1 MNCYSEYVKKIL
13 TSSVYDV
20 AQQTPLVYAKNLSE
34 RLENCIYMKRED
46 LQPVFSFKLR
56 GAYNRISQLSK
67 EEASHG
73 VITASAGN
81 HAQGVALGAQK
92 LGYSAII
99 VMPITTPQIKIDAV
113 KHFGANV
120 VLHGNSFSDAYQHA
134 LQLIEKNNMIYI
146 PPFDDEYV
154 IAGQGTIAM
163 EIISQ
168 YPKKIDAIFI
178 PIGGGGLAAGI
189 ATFTKNVRPDIK
201 VIGVQT
207 EDSCAMK
214 QSIDQN
220 KIVSLK
226 SVGLFADGTAV
237 KEVGKITYQICRD
250 LLDDIILV
258 DTDAICAAIKD
269 IFNETR
275 SIIEPSG
282 ALGLAGLKSYII
294 DNNIKNQTLIT
305 INSGANINFH
315 RLRHVSERTELTE
328 KKEIILA
335 VTIPEKAGSFLKFI
349 QVIGNRNIT
358 EFNYRYGNRN
368 NAHIFVG
375 IETNSQEDIQEI
387 TQSLTRSGFA
397 TLDLSDNEIAKIH
410 IRHMVGGK
418 TNEVKNEQLFS
429 FEFPEYPNALGHFL
443 SAFQSKWNITLF
455 HYRNHGSD
463 YGRVI
468 MGIDVPPQDKEEFR
482 QFINKLDYEF
492 LDHTHDPAYELFLS
506 PF

>member
-1 MNCYSEYVKKIL
+1 MNHYSDYIEKIL

-20 AQQTPLVYAKNLSE
+20 AEKTPLVYAKNLSE
-34 RLENCIYMKRED
+34 RLNNNIYMKRED

-56 GAYNRISQLSK
+56 GAYNKIAQLSE
-67 EEASHG
+67 EEANHG

-81 HAQGVALGAQK
+81 HAQGVALAAQK
-92 LGYSAII
+92 LGYRAVI

-113 KHFGANV
+113 KHFGADV

-134 LQLIEKNNMIYI
+134 MQLIEQNNMTYI

-168 YPKKIDAIFI
+168 YPKKIDAIFV

-189 ATFTKNVRPDIK
+189 ATFIKNIRPDIK
-201 VIGVQT
+201 VIGVET

-214 QSIDQN
+214 QSIEQN
-220 KIVSLK
+220 EIVSLK

-237 KEVGKITYQICRD
+237 KEVGKITYQICKD

-258 DTDAICAAIKD
+258 DTDAVCSAIKD

-294 DNNIKNQTLIT
+294 NNNIKDQTLIT

-315 RLRHVSERTELTE
+315 RLRHVSERTDLTE

-349 QVIGNRNIT
+349 QLIGNRNIT
-358 EFNYRYGNRN
+358 EFNYRYGNKN

-387 TQSLTRSGFA
+387 TQSLKNSGFA

-410 IRHMVGGK
+410 
-418 TNEVKNEQLFS
+418 
-429 FEFPEYPNALGHFL
+429 
-443 SAFQSKWNITLF
+443 
-455 HYRNHGSD
+455 
-463 YGRVI
+463 
-468 MGIDVPPQDKEEFR
+468 
-482 QFINKLDYEF
+482 
-492 LDHTHDPAYELFLS
+492 
-506 PF
+506 